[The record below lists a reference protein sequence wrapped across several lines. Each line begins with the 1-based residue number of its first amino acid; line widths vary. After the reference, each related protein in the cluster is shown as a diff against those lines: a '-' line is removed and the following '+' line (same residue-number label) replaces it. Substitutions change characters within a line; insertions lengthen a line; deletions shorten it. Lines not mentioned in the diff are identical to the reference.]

1 MRRLILYCGQFLA
14 LVALIALIILP
25 ACTSPTPTSATPAPS
40 PINPS
45 WTPPTENTTAL
56 PPDLS
61 TIVAIVRPSVVAINV
76 QITSYDIFNR
86 AVTQEGAG
94 SGWIID
100 PNGLIV
106 TNNHVV
112 QGAQDIKVTLNDGR
126 VFSAQNVAA
135 DPISDLAVVQIDV
148 SGLPAVTIGDSSKL
162 SVGMMVAS
170 IGNALGEGISMTAGW
185 VSRLGVSIT
194 TSSPSATL
202 YDLIQTSTPINP
214 GDSGGPLVDTLGEV
228 VGITNA
234 KLVESGVENIGY
246 AISIKT
252 ALPIIEQL
260 IKTGYIVR
268 PYFGVALQTV
278 NAGIAAIYNLAV
290 DSGVLVTNV
299 DSNSPASSAGLQAG
313 DVIVSIN
320 GITVTTSSQLADDM
334 NNTQIGQ
341 KVKITYWRGNSQNT
355 VEVVPTQN
363 PTP

>member
-1 MRRLILYCGQFLA
+1 MRRLILFCGQFLA
-14 LVALIALIILP
+14 LAAIIVLIILP
-25 ACTSPTPTSATPAPS
+25 ACTTATPSSATPAPT

-45 WTPPTENTTAL
+45 WTPPAQDQVIPL
-56 PPDLS
+56 PDLS
-61 TIVAIVRPSVVAINV
+61 TMVATVRPSVVAINV

-100 PNGLIV
+100 SNGLIV

-112 QGAQDIKVTLNDGR
+112 AGAQNIEVTLNDGR
-126 VFSAQNVAA
+126 VFIAQNVAA
-135 DPISDLAVVQIDV
+135 DPVSDLAVVQINA
-148 SGLPAVTIGDSSKL
+148 SGLPAVKIGDSSKL
-162 SVGMMVAS
+162 SVGMTVAS

-194 TSSPSATL
+194 ISSPSATL
-202 YDLIQTSTPINP
+202 YDLIQTSAPINP

-246 AISIKT
+246 AISINT

-268 PYFGVALQTV
+268 PYFGVSLQTV
-278 NAGIAAIYNLAV
+278 NAGIAAIYSLAV
-290 DSGVLVTNV
+290 NSGVLITSV

-320 GITVTTSSQLADDM
+320 GQTVTTASELANDM
-334 NNTQIGQ
+334 NAVQIGQ
-341 KVKITYWRGNSQNT
+341 KVKITYWRGNSQYT
-355 VEVVPTQN
+355 VEVTPTQD

>member
-1 MRRLILYCGQFLA
+1 
-14 LVALIALIILP
+14 
-25 ACTSPTPTSATPAPS
+25 
-40 PINPS
+40 
-45 WTPPTENTTAL
+45 
-56 PPDLS
+56 
-61 TIVAIVRPSVVAINV
+61 VAINV

-112 QGAQDIKVTLNDGR
+112 AGAQDIKVTLDDGR
-126 VFSAQNVAA
+126 VFPAQNIAA
-135 DPISDLAVVQIDV
+135 DPVTDLAVVQIDAT
-148 SGLPAVTIGDSSKL
+148 GLPAVTLGDSSKL
-162 SVGMMVAS
+162 SVGMTVAS

-194 TSSPSATL
+194 ISSPNATL
-202 YDLIQTSTPINP
+202 YNLIQTSAPINP
-214 GDSGGPLVDTLGEV
+214 GDSGGPLVDSLGEV

-234 KLVESGVENIGY
+234 KLVASGVENIGY
-246 AISIKT
+246 AIGINT

-260 IKTGYIVR
+260 IQTGYIVR
-268 PYFGVALQTV
+268 PYFGVTLQTID
-278 NAGIAAIYNLAV
+278 AGVAAMYNLAV
-290 DSGVLVTNV
+290 DSGVLITNV

-320 GITVTTSSQLADDM
+320 GTTVTTASQLADAM

-341 KVKITYWRGNSQNT
+341 KVKITYWRGNSENT
-355 VEVVPTQN
+355 VEVVPTQD